1 MRRFGLTRTFALVSL
16 LAMVALGAALVF
28 ASSTLLRQQ
37 AMSAGSK
44 NAETYVRLALD
55 GDPQLKDAVRG
66 SGSVIT
72 DSAAV
77 ADLRNKLGLPAA
89 TDSAT
94 PSTTSLIEVRVWTRN
109 EGIVFDTDPLPP
121 SGGDA
126 LSSLSG
132 LTDQARFD
140 KAVAGSSAPDVR
152 DFVTSDDRSQLSADR
167 PVINVYVPLYFGED
181 RVQGV
186 AEVILD
192 YGDTVDALSESIRV
206 ISLVVVAGLGVLW
219 MLLFRT
225 VWRTS
230 KTLRY
235 QASETARLALLDP
248 LTGLPNRRLLNERLE
263 RAAAASARDGDA
275 VGLVLLDVDRFKEVN
290 DTLGHPRGDKL
301 LIEVANRL
309 REVVR
314 ESDTV
319 ARLGGDEFAVLLPSM
334 GSVADAEVLA
344 QRVYS
349 VFTTPFDLDGLLLH
363 VDTSVGLAVLP
374 DHADD
379 ITALLQRADVAMYTA
394 KAAKAGVA
402 IYSPTGDEHSPSRL
416 VLLGDL
422 RRALDSEAEL
432 SMHYQPKIDL
442 RTGDVTGLEALL
454 RWQHPLRGFIPPA
467 HFIPLAEQTGLIKDL
482 TARVLGL
489 VFAQAA
495 SWARDGRRL
504 PVAVNLSARNLLE
517 PDLDTVVAALLAM
530 HELDPELLEFEIT
543 ESAIIEDPIRAGAM
557 LTKLTALGIG
567 VAVDDFGI
575 GSTSMSQL
583 RSMPLRTLKID
594 RSFVTHLV
602 TDPGGAS
609 LVRAIIELAHDFGLI
624 AVAEGV
630 EDRRGDDRS
639 PRAGLRRRPGLPVVQ
654 ARVRRRAR
662 CRPRA
667 AGRRGTG

>member
-1 MRRFGLTRTFALVSL
+1 M
-16 LAMVALGAALVF
+16 
-28 ASSTLLRQQ
+28 
-37 AMSAGSK
+37 
-44 NAETYVRLALD
+44 
-55 GDPQLKDAVRG
+55 
-66 SGSVIT
+66 
-72 DSAAV
+72 
-77 ADLRNKLGLPAA
+77 
-89 TDSAT
+89 
-94 PSTTSLIEVRVWTRN
+94 
-109 EGIVFDTDPLPP
+109 
-121 SGGDA
+121 
-126 LSSLSG
+126 
-132 LTDQARFD
+132 
-140 KAVAGSSAPDVR
+140 
-152 DFVTSDDRSQLSADR
+152 
-167 PVINVYVPLYFGED
+167 
-181 RVQGV
+181 
-186 AEVILD
+186 
-192 YGDTVDALSESIRV
+192 
-206 ISLVVVAGLGVLW
+206 
-219 MLLFRT
+219 
-225 VWRTS
+225 
-230 KTLRY
+230 
-235 QASETARLALLDP
+235 
-248 LTGLPNRRLLNERLE
+248 
-263 RAAAASARDGDA
+263 
-275 VGLVLLDVDRFKEVN
+275 LLDVDRFKEVN

-301 LIEVANRL
+301 LIEVADRL

-467 HFIPLAEQTGLIKDL
+467 DFIPLAEQTGLIKDL

-489 VFAQAA
+489 VFAQTAA
-495 SWARDGRRL
+495 WARDGRRL

-530 HELDPELLEFEIT
+530 HELEPELLEFEIT

-557 LTKLTALGIG
+557 LAKLTALGIG

-594 RSFVTHLV
+594 RSFVTNLV
-602 TDPGGAS
+602 SDPGGAS

-630 EDRRGDDRS
+630 EDREVTTV
-639 PRAGLRRRPGLPVVQ
+639 LRELGCDVAQGYLWSKPVSAADLDEVLERLAAEVVAERPKQ
-654 ARVRRRAR
+654 RRRRA
-662 CRPRA
+662 PKA
-667 AGRRGTG
+667 PVPSAG